1 MYAAKS
7 ASRSSRATAVPT
19 PVSTASCTDPTIL
32 STFLTPRR
40 DNAPAGCMPPETR
53 AGRHDGQVLN
63 LVVSLVLLVAGAAL
77 LTAGAEGFAEN
88 VTAASARLGVSVLAL
103 ALLLAGA
110 EPEEAVTAMLAS
122 GQGHP
127 ALAAG
132 DAIGANLV
140 ILTLTLGLA
149 ALVTRLPVTRRTAE
163 YAVASAVLGA
173 VAWMF
178 LLNGVL
184 GRLEGGGLLLLYVAG
199 GVWVWRREQEPPLI
213 GEMAEL
219 DAKGELRPSRGS
231 DEATGKAL
239 LMVLLGLLGMV
250 AGGFLA
256 VRGAE
261 GLVDA
266 LGIAESAIGLTVLAL
281 ATSAEMVALVWAA
294 RRRGLTE
301 VVVAGTVGAGA
312 YNATVSLGL
321 AALVSPL
328 GLGRHNPVLDVAAVT
343 AVLPLVL
350 LTARRSG
357 HLAKPVGAVLVL
369 GYVAT
374 AGFLLALYPRTHV
387 DGEDLH
393 AAGARGRG
401 EGEG

>member
-1 MYAAKS
+1 MLDVV
-7 ASRSSRATAVPT
+7 VP
-19 PVSTASCTDPTIL
+19 L
-32 STFLTPRR
+32 L
-40 DNAPAGCMPPETR
+40 
-53 AGRHDGQVLN
+53 L
-63 LVVSLVLLVAGAAL
+63 LVVGAAL

-88 VTAASARLGVSVLAL
+88 VTGAASRLGVSVVAL
-103 ALLLAGA
+103 GVLLAGA
-110 EPEEAVTAMLAS
+110 EPEEAITAMLAS

-149 ALVTRLPVTRRTAE
+149 ALVTPLRVGRRGLE
-163 YAVASAVLGA
+163 YGVASAVLGA
-173 VAWMF
+173 VAWLL

-184 GRLEGGGLLLLYVAG
+184 GRVEGFLLVLLYVG
-199 GVWVWRREQEPPLI
+199 GVVGVWRREKAPPLI

-219 DAKGELRPSRGS
+219 DEKARSTTSRT
-231 DEATGKAL
+231 DEATGRAL
-239 LMVLLGLLGMV
+239 LLVLAGVVGMVL
-250 AGGFLA
+250 GGALA

-261 GLVDA
+261 GLVGV
-266 LGIAESAIGLTVLAL
+266 LGIGESVIGLTVLAL

-301 VVVAGTVGAGA
+301 LVVAGTVGAVA

-328 GLGRHNPVLDVAAVT
+328 GLGRHNVIVTVAAAT

-350 LTARRSG
+350 LTSVRSG
-357 HLAKPVGAVLVL
+357 RLPRTVGVLLVAA
-369 GYVAT
+369 YVASVVL
-374 AGFLLALYPRTHV
+374 LLAR
-387 DGEDLH
+387 
-393 AAGARGRG
+393 
-401 EGEG
+401 

>member
-1 MYAAKS
+1 
-7 ASRSSRATAVPT
+7 
-19 PVSTASCTDPTIL
+19 
-32 STFLTPRR
+32 
-40 DNAPAGCMPPETR
+40 
-53 AGRHDGQVLN
+53 VLD
-63 LVVSLVLLVAGAAL
+63 LVISLVLLVVGATL

-88 VTAASARLGVSVLAL
+88 VTAASSRLGVSVLAL

-149 ALVTRLPVTRRTAE
+149 ALVTRLPVTRRSAE

-173 VAWMF
+173 VAWLF

-184 GRLEGGGLLLLYVAG
+184 GRLEGGILVLLYVAG
-199 GVWVWRREQEPPLI
+199 VVWVWRREQEPPLI

-219 DAKGELRPSRGS
+219 DAKDALRPSRGT

-266 LGIAESAIGLTVLAL
+266 LGIGESAIGLTVLAL

-301 VVVAGTVGAGA
+301 VVVAGTVGAVA
-312 YNATVSLGL
+312 YNATVSLGMG
-321 AALVSPL
+321 ALVSPL
-328 GLGRHNPVLDVAAVT
+328 GLGRHNVILTVAGAT
-343 AVLPLVL
+343 ALLPLVL
-350 LTARRSG
+350 LLGLRS
-357 HLAKPVGAVLVL
+357 HALPRPVGALLVL
-369 GYVAT
+369 AYVGT
-374 AGFLLALYPRTHV
+374 AGFLLAR
-387 DGEDLH
+387 
-393 AAGARGRG
+393 
-401 EGEG
+401 

>member
-1 MYAAKS
+1 MSATKTRKRSGGLHPGSRKS
-7 ASRSSRATAVPT
+7 DGHNESV
-19 PVSTASCTDPTIL
+19 L
-32 STFLTPRR
+32 S
-40 DNAPAGCMPPETR
+40 
-53 AGRHDGQVLN
+53 
-63 LVVSLVLLVAGAAL
+63 LVVSLVLLAVGAGL

-88 VTAASARLGVSVLAL
+88 VTAASSRLGVSVLAL

-110 EPEEAVTAMLAS
+110 EPEEAVTAMLAA

-149 ALVTRLPVTRRTAE
+149 AMLTRLPVTRRSLE
-163 YAVASAVLGA
+163 YGA
-173 VAWMF
+173 VAWLM

-184 GRLEGGGLLLLYVAG
+184 GRLEGALLVLLYVG
-199 GVWVWRREQEPPLI
+199 GVVWVWRREQTPPLI

-219 DAKGELRPSRGS
+219 EEKGELTSSAERADPADDRG
-231 DEATGKAL
+231 TGKAL

-250 AGGFLA
+250 VGGFLA

-261 GLVDA
+261 GLVDVF
-266 LGIAESAIGLTVLAL
+266 GVGESVIGLTVLAL

-301 VVVAGTVGAGA
+301 VVVAGTVGAVA
-312 YNATVSLGL
+312 YNATVTLGL
-321 AALVSPL
+321 AALVNPL
-328 GLGRHNPVLDVAAVT
+328 GLGRHNVIIVVAGVT

-350 LTARRSG
+350 LIGIRTG
-357 HLAKPVGAVLVL
+357 HLPKPVGALLVAA
-369 GYVAT
+369 YVVAV
-374 AGFLLALYPRTHV
+374 GLLLAR
-387 DGEDLH
+387 
-393 AAGARGRG
+393 
-401 EGEG
+401 

>member
-1 MYAAKS
+1 MLA
-7 ASRSSRATAVPT
+7 
-19 PVSTASCTDPTIL
+19 
-32 STFLTPRR
+32 
-40 DNAPAGCMPPETR
+40 
-53 AGRHDGQVLN
+53 
-63 LVVSLVLLVAGAAL
+63 LVISLVLLVVGATL

-88 VTAASARLGVSVLAL
+88 VTAASSRLGVRVLAL
-103 ALLLAGA
+103 AVLLAGA

-149 ALVTRLPVTRRTAE
+149 ALLTRLPVTRRGLE
-163 YAVASAVLGA
+163 YGLASAVLGA
-173 VAWMF
+173 VAWLF

-184 GRLEGGGLLLLYVAG
+184 GRLEGGVLVLLYVAG
-199 GVWVWRREQEPPLI
+199 VVWVWRREKEPPLI

-219 DAKGELRPSRGS
+219 DAKDELRSPGGT
-231 DEATGKAL
+231 DEATGRAL
-239 LMVLLGLLGMV
+239 LLVLLGLLGMV

-266 LGIAESAIGLTVLAL
+266 LGIAESTVGLTVLAL

-294 RRRGLTE
+294 HRRGLTE
-301 VVVAGTVGAGA
+301 VVVAGTVGSVA

-321 AALVSPL
+321 AGLVSPL
-328 GLGRHNPVLDVAAVT
+328 GLGRHNEILTVAGAT

-350 LTARRSG
+350 LLGVRSG
-357 HLAKPVGAVLVL
+357 RLPRPVGALLVL
-369 GYVAT
+369 AYVAT
-374 AGFLLALYPRTHV
+374 VGLLLAR
-387 DGEDLH
+387 
-393 AAGARGRG
+393 
-401 EGEG
+401 

>member
-1 MYAAKS
+1 VLDVV
-7 ASRSSRATAVPT
+7 VP
-19 PVSTASCTDPTIL
+19 L
-32 STFLTPRR
+32 L
-40 DNAPAGCMPPETR
+40 
-53 AGRHDGQVLN
+53 L
-63 LVVSLVLLVAGAAL
+63 LVVGAAL

-88 VTAASARLGVSVLAL
+88 VTGAASRLGVSVVAL
-103 ALLLAGA
+103 GVLLAGA
-110 EPEEAVTAMLAS
+110 EPEEAITAMLAS

-149 ALVTRLPVTRRTAE
+149 ALVTPLRVGRRGLE
-163 YAVASAVLGA
+163 YGVASAVLGA
-173 VAWMF
+173 VAWLL

-184 GRLEGGGLLLLYVAG
+184 GRVEGFLLVLLYVG
-199 GVWVWRREQEPPLI
+199 GVVGVWRREKAPPLI

-219 DAKGELRPSRGS
+219 DEKARSTTSRT
-231 DEATGKAL
+231 DEATGRAL
-239 LMVLLGLLGMV
+239 LLVLAGVVGMVL
-250 AGGFLA
+250 GGALA

-261 GLVDA
+261 GLVGV
-266 LGIAESAIGLTVLAL
+266 LGIGESVIGLTVLAL

-301 VVVAGTVGAGA
+301 LVVAGTVGAVA

-328 GLGRHNPVLDVAAVT
+328 GLGRHNVIVTVAAAT

-350 LTARRSG
+350 LTSVRSG
-357 HLAKPVGAVLVL
+357 RLPRTVGVLLVAA
-369 GYVAT
+369 YVASVVL
-374 AGFLLALYPRTHV
+374 LLAR
-387 DGEDLH
+387 
-393 AAGARGRG
+393 
-401 EGEG
+401 